1 MATRRYTPAP
11 APAGVRVT
19 VTGRPVFA
27 CGRWFQPG
35 VTCLPPGYLNAR
47 QVDELR
53 AINRI
58 EVLITP

>member
-1 MATRRYTPAP
+1 
-11 APAGVRVT
+11 
-19 VTGRPVFA
+19 VFA

-35 VTCLPPGYLNAR
+35 LTSLPPGYLNAR

-58 EVLITP
+58 EVLVAP